1 MINPNRQSSEFKYI
15 LFYKPDGVIS
25 QFSEHE
31 GHQDLSEFI
40 PIKDVY
46 PAGRLDTDS
55 EGLLLLTNDGNLSHR
70 LTDPKRHCAKVY
82 YVQVEGQVTEK
93 AINLLEKGVMVK
105 GYLTLPCRAEKI
117 DNPFLPVRRKEI
129 TPHAATSWLRITLYE
144 GKKRQIRHM
153 TAMIGFP
160 TLRLVRVAIGP
171 LNLNGLIPGQWRLLT
186 IPEIKLLKTT
196 IHYPPAL

>member
-1 MINPNRQSSEFKYI
+1 MIKPNHQRTEFKYI
-15 LFYKPDGVIS
+15 LFYKPDGVIC

-31 GHQDLSEFI
+31 EHHNLSEFI

-93 AINLLEKGVMVK
+93 GINLLEKGVMVK
-105 GYLTLPCRAEKI
+105 RYLTLPCRAEMI
-117 DNPFLPVRRKEI
+117 DDPFLPTRRKEI

-171 LNLNGLIPGQWRLLT
+171 LNMNGLNPGQWRLLT
-186 IPEIKLLKTT
+186 LPEIKLLKTA